1 MRRLRVFKFLA
12 PFATACVVAGTMTG
26 AIVAATAGTAAAAKP
41 AASACLFNGQSD
53 TGLVKGITPG
63 AVVTVTCTGL
73 PANTLVILAEAS
85 PLAGILPSSEAIH
98 EADAGALGTATST
111 STGTLPPGTTFKI
124 PDPFKAGDPDAVCP
138 PTQAQVNTGLV
149 GCAVAV
155 AELSGEDFGDALLQY
170 TGQVEPQA
178 PTLSLGSASAH
189 AGDQVTVA
197 NGAGPGDWWGDATG
211 TTQISSSDIKV
222 DGVQAGST
230 KASVGPATYSITV
243 SKKGVVTPGPLNKEP
258 LSGSFTVPCGVAGN
272 QTVTVTEPNGSPQPG
287 TISASAPLDVLPGTT
302 PAVTSISPTHGA
314 SGGGT
319 SVTIGGCNFTSAT
332 AVTFGG
338 KAAASFHINSDTS
351 ITAVSPPGKGTV
363 AVVVTGP
370 GGHSATNSA
379 SDFTYGFQGY
389 DLVGGDGG
397 VFSFGDAKSFGSLPG
412 LGVTPAKP
420 IVGVAATSDGGGY
433 WLAGADGG
441 IFAFGDAKE
450 HGSLPGLG
458 VVPAQPVVGIATPD
472 IGGYWLVGADG
483 GVFAFGDAKNFGSLP
498 GLGVVPSSPIV
509 GIAPTPDG
517 GGYWLVGAD
526 GGVFAFGDA
535 KEFGSLPGL
544 GVTPAKPVVG
554 IAASDAGG
562 YWLVGA
568 DGGTFAFGDAKPL
581 GSLPGLG
588 VTPAMPVV
596 GIVTPDTG
604 GYWLV
609 GADGG
614 VYSFG
619 DAKFFGSMGGTTL
632 AAPVTGAGL
641 A

>member
-1 MRRLRVFKFLA
+1 MRRLRVFKFVA
-12 PFATACVVAGTMTG
+12 PIATAFVVAGTMTG
-26 AIVAATAGTAAAAKP
+26 AIVASTVGTAAAAKP

-53 TGLVKGITPG
+53 TGLVKGITAG
-63 AVVTVTCTGL
+63 ASHHRHLYGSASEHELGL
-73 PANTLVILAEAS
+73 GRGESVGGNS
-85 PLAGILPSSEAIH
+85 PSNQAID
-98 EADAGALGTATST
+98 EADHGALGVVTTT
-111 STGTLPPGTTFKI
+111 STGTLPPGTTFKV
-124 PDPFKAGDPDAVCP
+124 PAPFAASDPDAACP

-155 AELSGEDFGDALLQY
+155 ASLATQENFGDALLQY

-197 NGAGPGDWWGDATG
+197 NGAGPGDWWGNPTG
-211 TTQISSSDIKV
+211 TTKLTSSDITV
-222 DGVQAGST
+222 GGAQAGST
-230 KASVGPATYSITV
+230 TASVGLASYSITT
-243 SKKGVVTPGPLNKEP
+243 KKGKIVPGPLNKEP
-258 LSGSFTVPCGVAGN
+258 LTGTFTVPCGVTGS
-272 QTVTVTEPNGSPQPG
+272 QTVTVTEPNGTPQPG
-287 TISASAPLDVLPGTT
+287 TIAASASLDVLPGST
-302 PAVTSISPTHGA
+302 PAVTSITPTRGP

-319 SVTIGGCNFTSAT
+319 SVTIAGCNLTNATS
-332 AVTFGG
+332 VTFGT
-338 KAAASFHINSDTS
+338 KAAASFHVNSDTS
-351 ITAVSPPGKGTV
+351 VTAVSPAGTGTV
-363 AVVVTGP
+363 SVVVHDGSES
-370 GGHSATNSA
+370 SASNSA

-389 DLVGGDGG
+389 DLSGGDGG

-412 LGVTPAKP
+412 LGVKPAKP
-420 IVGVAATSDGGGY
+420 IVGIAATSDGGGY
-433 WLAGADGG
+433 WLAGSDGG

-450 HGSLPGLG
+450 DGSLPGLG
-458 VVPAQPVVGIATPD
+458 VVPAQPIVGIATPD
-472 IGGYWLVGADG
+472 AGGYWLVGADG

-498 GLGVVPSSPIV
+498 GLKVVPAAPIV
-509 GIAPTPDG
+509 GIASTPDG

-535 KEFGSLPGL
+535 KPLGSLPGL
-544 GVTPAKPVVG
+544 GVKPAAPVVG
-554 IAASDAGG
+554 IAAADAGG

-588 VTPAMPVV
+588 VKPAMPVI
-596 GIVTPDTG
+596 GIVTPDAT

-619 DAKFFGSMGGTTL
+619 DAKFFGSMGGKTL